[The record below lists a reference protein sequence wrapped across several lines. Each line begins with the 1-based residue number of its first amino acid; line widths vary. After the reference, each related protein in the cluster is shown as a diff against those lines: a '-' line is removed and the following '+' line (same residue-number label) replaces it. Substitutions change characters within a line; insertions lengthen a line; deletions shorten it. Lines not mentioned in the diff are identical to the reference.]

1 MSRKRKVVAIVL
13 AGLALTGCNNTEEV
27 GTDDVSETSSVVADN
42 HGDTFTKATTSTT
55 EQTTSHKNILDI
67 IGSEPEEI
75 PTSEANIDMPDNLID
90 ISNYIDYAVD
100 KEKLKNVDCKGVSA
114 ETTGYITMIGREWS
128 DVLAIFCDICHT
140 NNIDVRE
147 LSREGSFKYADN
159 YNYTVISLSY
169 NKGVISL
176 AILSDLSEAKYI
188 IEED

>member
-27 GTDDVSETSSVVADN
+27 STGDVSETSSVVADN

-55 EQTTSHKNILDI
+55 EQTTSHENILDI